1 MRIKL
6 LIFLLITSSLYA
18 EFKATISPI
27 PPNIK
32 QKMIGVTWHRG
43 CPVPLNDLRY
53 IKMTYINF
61 FYQDRV
67 GEMIVHKSVAKD
79 VVDIFHKLYDMRYP
93 INKMKPIYHYRGND
107 WLSIENDNTSAFN
120 CRKLTGNRGKWSNHA
135 YGRAIDI
142 NPIENPYISRSG
154 RIAHKESYK
163 FRNRNHDKRRVHD
176 KAVLSRYDEV
186 VRLFKSHGWIWG
198 GDWNSIKDYQH
209 FEKR

>member
-6 LIFLLITSSLYA
+6 LIFLFITSSLYA

-32 QKMIGVTWHRG
+32 QKMLGVTWHRG

-61 FYQDRV
+61 LYQDRV

-93 INKMKPIYHYRGND
+93 INKMKLIYHYRGDD

-163 FRNRNHDKRRVHD
+163 FRNRNHDRRRAHD
-176 KAVLSRYDEV
+176 RAVLSRYDEV
-186 VRLFKSHGWIWG
+186 VKLFKSHGWIWG

>member
-6 LIFLLITSSLYA
+6 LIFLFITSSLYA

-163 FRNRNHDKRRVHD
+163 FRNRNHDIRRVHD
-176 KAVLSRYDEV
+176 KAVLSRYDKV
-186 VRLFKSHGWIWG
+186 VKLFKSHGWIWG